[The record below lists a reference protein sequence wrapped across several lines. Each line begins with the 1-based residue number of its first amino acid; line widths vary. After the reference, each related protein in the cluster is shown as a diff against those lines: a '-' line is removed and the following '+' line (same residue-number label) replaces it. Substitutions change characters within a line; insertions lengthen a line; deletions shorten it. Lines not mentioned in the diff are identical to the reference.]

1 MAMVLPIFFVF
12 SPLLPSHQAFL
23 IMLHIVVA
31 VVGALFVIDFKMRK
45 LSAKEL
51 FSLALAV
58 AAAVA
63 VMLFLWR
70 NWWQLLH
77 FHG

>member
-1 MAMVLPIFFVF
+1 
-12 SPLLPSHQAFL
+12 
-23 IMLHIVVA
+23 MLHILVA
-31 VVGALFVIDFKMRK
+31 AVGALFVIDFKMRK

-51 FSLALAV
+51 FTLAVIV

-63 VMLFLWR
+63 VMFFVWR
-70 NWWQLLH
+70 SWWELLH